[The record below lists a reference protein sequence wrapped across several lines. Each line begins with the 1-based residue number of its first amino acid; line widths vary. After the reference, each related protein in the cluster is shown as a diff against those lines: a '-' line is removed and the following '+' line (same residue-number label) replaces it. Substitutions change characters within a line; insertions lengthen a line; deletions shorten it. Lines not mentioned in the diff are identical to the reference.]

1 MKKSNNNNNNNN
13 NNNTGNEEMGSRLAD
28 YFLGLEPFVVEFH
41 SVLALS
47 CLSDF
52 YGSVQVQGGRL

>member
-1 MKKSNNNNNNNN
+1 
-13 NNNTGNEEMGSRLAD
+13 MGSRLAH

-52 YGSVQVQGGRL
+52 YGSVQVQGGRLQCCAD